1 MTSRNSLA
9 ALLALA
15 LFGWGC
21 QRGDD
26 EPQDLRATGDGR
38 RATGSHPARAVPID
52 EVAQHEPDAPKVTT
66 RVKAQGQLG
75 PGRGTLLI
83 DLRPPA
89 DGKLTEG
96 APLRVSARG
105 RDLSFP
111 QAIRTQLDMD
121 ELPVRLPIVVSDGA
135 ADPAEVDLT
144 YYWCSHGDS
153 GSCHPVR
160 ARLLVEL
167 DLSGAGAGG
176 EAHLVHRP
184 DS

>member
-1 MTSRNSLA
+1 MTSRNTRA

-15 LFGWGC
+15 LLGWGC
-21 QRGDD
+21 ERGGDQ
-26 EPQDLRATGDGR
+26 PLDLRATDDGR
-38 RATGSHPARAVPID
+38 RAAPAAVPID
-52 EVAQHEPDAPKVTT
+52 EVAQHEPDAPEITT

-89 DGKLTEG
+89 NGKLTEG

-111 QAIRTQLDMD
+111 RAIKTQLDSD
-121 ELPVRLPIVVSDGA
+121 ALPVRLPIVVSDGA

-167 DLSGAGAGG
+167 DLSGSGAGG